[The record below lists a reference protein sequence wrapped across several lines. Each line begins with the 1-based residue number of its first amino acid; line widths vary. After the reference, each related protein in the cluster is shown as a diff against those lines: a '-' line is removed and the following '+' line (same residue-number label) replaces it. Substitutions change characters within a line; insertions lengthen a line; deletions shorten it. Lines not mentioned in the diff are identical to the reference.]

1 MIHICQDERGP
12 IGRPPIVRERVLA
25 CLRKLQ
31 RARVARIAEEL
42 KIPDQSV
49 WAVLRAAHKRGEVT
63 RYRTEGWQGF
73 DIYEIGEAKT

>member
-31 RARVARIAEEL
+31 RARVARIAEECQL
-42 KIPDQSV
+42 PEPSV
-49 WAVLRAAHKRGEVT
+49 WAVLRAAYKRGEVT
-63 RYRTEGWQGF
+63 RERTQAFPPF
-73 DIYEIGEAKT
+73 DVYEVRDA